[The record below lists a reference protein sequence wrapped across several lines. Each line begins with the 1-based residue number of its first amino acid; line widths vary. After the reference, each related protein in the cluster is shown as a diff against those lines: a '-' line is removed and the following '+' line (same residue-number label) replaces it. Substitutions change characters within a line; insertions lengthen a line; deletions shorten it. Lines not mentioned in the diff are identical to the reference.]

1 MLEITEKC
9 REAESS
15 EVKSLKWSEKSY
27 LTWSVAKCNKVKWSE
42 VNKQSEVEWGEVKCS
57 IEKRG
62 GGNEFLWKMFIG
74 VVSDEKW
81 KTGVKA
87 WVN

>member
-1 MLEITEKC
+1 M
-9 REAESS
+9 
-15 EVKSLKWSEKSY
+15 
-27 LTWSVAKCNKVKWSE
+27 WSVAKWNKVKWTKESE
-42 VNKQSEVEWGEVKCS
+42 VYRGEEKCS
-57 IEKRG
+57 IRKG
-62 GGNEFLWKMFIG
+62 GGGGKEFLWKMFIG